1 MFRELCTCPA
11 PPDPKSAFG
20 GEFYISEGMDMPTEQ
35 SDPDKGL
42 LIVGAIAGGIV
53 LLVLIAVFFEVI

>member
-1 MFRELCTCPA
+1 MFRELFTCPA

-20 GEFYISEGMDMPTEQ
+20 GEFYISEGIDMPMQQ

-42 LIVGAIAGGIV
+42 LMIGAIAGGIV
-53 LLVLIAVFFEVI
+53 FLVLIAVFFEVI